1 MNAAVSAAEKQAL
14 LAPMSAPAQQ
24 LPRRPVQPGRVA
36 AWLATL
42 SHDALLLEARQMAR
56 DAALLA
62 GVGHTLQE
70 GCALLITS
78 LGDSTVAVEYEY
90 SPGSPSQ
97 TSGPPERCYEGDPE
111 ECSILGVFVN
121 GVWIDAEVITEEVRD
136 RWTQEVIDHEAA
148 QSEAAREDYY
158 AGVDE

>member
-1 MNAAVSAAEKQAL
+1 MNAVSAAEKQAVL
-14 LAPMSAPAQQ
+14 AHYAPMADHAQQ
-24 LPRRPVQPGRVA
+24 LAQRPTDHRRVA

-42 SHDALLLEARQMAR
+42 APAALLIEAQQLAR

-62 GVGHTLQE
+62 GVGHTMQD
-70 GCALLITS
+70 GCGLLMTS
-78 LGDSTVAVEYEY
+78 LGDATVAVEYEY

-111 ECSILGVFVN
+111 ECNILGVFVN
-121 GVWIDAEVITEEVRD
+121 GVWIDAEVIAEDVRD

-148 QSEAAREDYY
+148 QAEIDRADWED
-158 AGVDE
+158 A